1 MLSKLARKVFRIV
14 SPLLIFQQIAIPL
27 TAYAETTYL
36 NDDELRK
43 LEKDW
48 RTTAKRKE
56 NQSIPFKQ
64 YNPQYLTAPPGWNYN
79 PNRGDKSIDQQKA
92 QEWANKY
99 LPASKDETLQ
109 GARSAHEVAKDAF
122 INYSNARNAAQEDF
136 LTGDKSKIE
145 NERGRD
151 PNKFSFHELL
161 PGYGPGQNEYFYE
174 YPAQM
179 YDNPAIG
186 QTFTKHVQKYLN
198 LQGCKIPNFEHVIV
212 SDQSQ
217 AFSNR
222 AHRVLS
228 IKFYDYKKIRDV
240 VPSENDT
247 EPCYQNY
254 SDIRCKA
261 KTRTEYEYTQSVYKG
276 GSVKLEFSLI
286 GKSGDSWN
294 ELVDDNKIIAY
305 DYNPFSVSNEYNYFP
320 YNVRLYYKING
331 SIVDATDAIVSYG
344 SSSDNWKPSIA
355 WTPPLGVEEIVI
367 TADLYKVRMD
377 VVDPEV
383 LGGQCPPFPPM
394 ECTKTAKNGAVIN
407 WCPDQPSRNIVTLFT
422 KYNEYVMESR
432 RTTAPALSGKEAQ
445 YTSDLGFKALLHGKM
460 NVAENTVRSEA
471 TCKRVLASTVSKNLG
486 RNNWDQGDYY
496 SCSKRLLS
504 AFEPNGCQG
513 IRRQFGATN
522 IGNHVFLTVRAWK
535 ITKQLIPNS
544 NPPRYTY
551 VKEPAN
557 VTGSIDLSQYPVFG
571 GYGNSIY
578 PPDNQEGYFLEFS
591 HTPTP
596 LDPTQN
602 GVAKILMNGTQIAT
616 GSYGTPKN
624 NWTPVGTVSAPGTSV
639 VEFAANIYQVTVNDF
654 SGCEKYLDLIRDNQC
669 QIPTLNCTDLK
680 SEHTIGGLTFGPGLP
695 THGWVDVLSPWI
707 PTYASN
713 PDYDV
718 DDGGSAPSNVEV
730 ERGNDILPRMCWMV
744 SGGPIQ
750 CGTPMGNSEIITEP
764 VEGGT
769 LKWESDCNTKNSIDG
784 QPITSCR
791 KVKEKCSDDNEIG
804 LFSGMCYDIETT
816 YDCGKY
822 DAPESEDVKTKEYVD
837 QCEAPIRCVGTE
849 CHRPNLSGH
858 HADQF
863 AMVAGAMETINH
875 IKYDMVCAETG
886 EPPKSVDDQ
895 CTPLV
900 FQGKAMSC
908 SYATGWGKVF
918 TTIALVDG
926 DCCKEARKQAAPMPS
941 WERYMQI
948 YYLTKKISETTMFQN
963 AMSSLGLDD
972 IYNSVAKT
980 FGEVSSS
987 ITKPFT
993 SAFDQ
998 AADFLNQNIAQPA
1011 STALDRFFGGFGSG
1025 SGADPASTGVDALA
1039 KSDVAKNYFSN
1050 ITSTIDN
1057 FKSQL
1062 LKYAYDFVASIDVN
1076 LANAIFEVSGTG
1088 QVVGL
1093 NPTINA
1099 IFTWWAIFRL
1109 VVTIVFACKQ
1119 SDYEWGVNNK
1129 WRLCT
1134 EVGRCCSKKKR
1145 FIGCVQRKILYC
1157 CYKSIVARVI
1167 ATEIIK
1173 KGLVPGRNGYEQRK
1187 CSINCNG
1194 FTIEQLGQVDW
1205 SQVDMTEAITAMI
1218 DAGILN
1224 PNNPNA
1230 RYGAYGNELSTENVV
1245 GLQDVPNADHTV
1257 AAEKTANA
1265 AISKAT
1271 EIHTFTDTISNVKQC
1286 YDPNAPE
1293 KMPYAYTNCDEEEQS
1308 QQN

>member
-27 TAYAETTYL
+27 TAYADTTYL
-36 NDDELRK
+36 SNDELRK

-48 RTTAKRKE
+48 RTTDQNKKNYE
-56 NQSIPFKQ
+56 LPSKQ
-64 YNPQYLTAPPGWNYN
+64 YTPQYLTAPQGWNYD
-79 PNRGDKSIDQQKA
+79 PNRGDKSVDQQKA
-92 QEWANKY
+92 QEWAEKY
-99 LPASKDETLQ
+99 LPASKAETLQ

-136 LTGDKSKIE
+136 LSGNKSKIE
-145 NERGRD
+145 SERGRN

-161 PGYGPGQNEYFYE
+161 PGYGAGQNEHIYD
-174 YPAQM
+174 YPALM

-186 QTFTKHVQKYLN
+186 GTFTKYNQKYLN

-212 SDQSQ
+212 SDPSQ
-217 AFSNR
+217 AFTNR

-228 IKFYDYKKIRDV
+228 IKFYDYKKVRDV
-240 VPSENDT
+240 VPSEKDT

-261 KTRTEYEYTQSVYKG
+261 KKRTEYEYTQSVYKG
-276 GSVKLEFSLI
+276 GNIKLEFPLI
-286 GKSGDSWN
+286 GNSGDLWN
-294 ELVDDNKIIAY
+294 EIIDSNKFIAY

-320 YNVRLYYKING
+320 YNVHLYYKING

-344 SSSDNWKPSIA
+344 SPTDKWKPAIA
-355 WTPPLGVEEIVI
+355 WTPPLGVEEIVV
-367 TADLYKVRMD
+367 TADLYKVRID
-377 VVDPEV
+377 VADPET
-383 LGGQCPPFPPM
+383 LGGQCPAFPPM
-394 ECTKTAKNGAVIN
+394 ECTKAEKNGVLIN
-407 WCPDQPSRNIVTLFT
+407 WCPDQPGRNIVTLFT

-432 RTTAPALSGKEAQ
+432 RAMAPALSGKEAQ
-445 YTSDLGFKALLHGKM
+445 YTSDLGFKSLLHGKM
-460 NVAENTVRSEA
+460 NAAENTVRSAA
-471 TCKRVLASTVSKNLG
+471 TCKRVPASTVTKSLA
-486 RNNWDQGDYY
+486 RNNGDQGDYY

-513 IRRQFGATN
+513 MKRQFGAVN
-522 IGNHVFLTVRAWK
+522 VGNHVFLTVRAWNIK
-535 ITKQLIPNS
+535 KQLVPNS

-557 VTGSIDLSQYPVFG
+557 VTGPIDLSQFPVFG

-596 LDPTQN
+596 LDPIQN
-602 GVAKILMNGTQIAT
+602 GVVKILMNGSPIAVN
-616 GSYGTPKN
+616 SYGTPKD
-624 NWTPVGTVSAPGTSV
+624 NWTPSGTVSAQGASV
-639 VEFAANIYQVTVNDF
+639 VEFSANIYQVTVNDF

-669 QIPTLNCTDLK
+669 QMPTLNCTDLK
-680 SEHTIGGLTFGPGLP
+680 SQYTVGDLTFGPGLP
-695 THGWVDVLSPWI
+695 THGWVDLLSPWI

-713 PDYDV
+713 PDYDI
-718 DDGGSAPSNVEV
+718 DDGGTPPPNVEI
-730 ERGNDILPRMCWMV
+730 ERENDILPRMCWAAT
-744 SGGPIQ
+744 GGPIK
-750 CGTPMGNSEIITEP
+750 CGIPIDGTEIITES
-764 VEGGT
+764 VEGGNF
-769 LKWESDCNTKNSIDG
+769 KWESDCNTKTSIDN

-791 KVKEKCSDDNEIG
+791 QATEKCTDETNIG
-804 LFSGMCYDIETT
+804 LFSGMCYDINFT

-822 DAPESEDVKTKEYVD
+822 DASESENVETKEYVD
-837 QCEAPIRCVGTE
+837 QCEAPIRCIGTE
-849 CHRPNLSGH
+849 CHRPNLLGH
-858 HADQF
+858 HADAF
-863 AMVAGAMETINH
+863 ALIAGAMETINH

-886 EPPKSVDDQ
+886 EPPKSVDQ

-900 FQGKAMSC
+900 FQGKVMSC
-908 SYATGWGKVF
+908 RYATGWGKAA
-918 TTIALVDG
+918 TAIALVDG
-926 DCCKEARKQAAPMPS
+926 DCCKEAKKQARSMPS

-948 YYLTKKISETTMFQN
+948 YYLTKKISETTLFQN
-963 AMSSLGLDD
+963 AMSSLGLED
-972 IYNSVAKT
+972 IYNSVSKT

-1011 STALDRFFGGFGSG
+1011 STALDKFFGGFGSG
-1025 SGADPASTGVDALA
+1025 SGADPASTGVDALT
-1039 KSDVAKNYFSN
+1039 KSDVAKNYFSK
-1050 ITSTIDN
+1050 ITSTADN

-1062 LKYAYDFVASIDVN
+1062 LKYAYDFVASIDTN

-1088 QVVGL
+1088 EVVGI

-1119 SDYEWGVNNK
+1119 SDYEWGVNDK

-1134 EVGRCCSKKKR
+1134 QEIGTCCTKKR
-1145 FIGCVQRKILYC
+1145 FLGGCVQKKKLFC
-1157 CYKSIVARVI
+1157 CYKSIIARVI
-1167 ATEIIK
+1167 ATEIIT
-1173 KGLVPGRNGYEQRK
+1173 KGLVPGRNGYEKNK

-1205 SQVDMTEAITAMI
+1205 SRIDMSEAITAMI

-1230 RYGAYGNELSTENVV
+1230 RYGAYGNKLSTENVI

-1265 AISKAT
+1265 AISKAN
-1271 EIHTFTDTISNVKQC
+1271 EIHTFTDTVSSVQQC

-1293 KMPYAYTNCDEEEQS
+1293 KMPYAYANCDDEKEQ
-1308 QQN
+1308 QK